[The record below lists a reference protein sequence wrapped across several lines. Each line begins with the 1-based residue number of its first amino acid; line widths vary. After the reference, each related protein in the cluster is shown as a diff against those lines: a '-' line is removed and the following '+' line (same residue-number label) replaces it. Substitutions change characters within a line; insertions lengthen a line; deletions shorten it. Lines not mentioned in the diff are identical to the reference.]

1 MAKRPKTRT
10 FSPNHPLSEDSHIGV
25 ELPNSAKASVA
36 RKQINSEEALAEIN
50 NELQSLGELPTLDS
64 SSSSQEDL
72 TKQVSALAKHQSGT
86 DFNIVHDG
94 ETYHCS
100 IETIPFE
107 RIEEVTEV
115 ESANERI
122 QEWLT
127 PIALSEMIESIR
139 EHGQLYPAIAHRV
152 DGKIKVVD
160 GSSRRMSCIH
170 GGLSFTTLVS
180 DKVFPSSLIQ
190 KLTVNANVHRSISI
204 LERAIKWAQYI
215 TEHKARQSAAA
226 KVFGVNEGTM
236 STGLL
241 SIEIPRRLLNLFP
254 SPADIGKSTI
264 RSLHKT
270 LCSHSIDEINPVI
283 DAFSKKITEHDFT
296 SSTPTECNKQALQV
310 FYQEYQSA
318 FPDDDASK
326 TFRVNTPFGSKN
338 QGGALKID
346 ANDNVTL
353 SIKKPTR
360 LLTLTAMKTLVTE
373 CLPDDKEI
381 LSIIESSL
389 NKRK

>member
-1 MAKRPKTRT
+1 MAKRPQTRT
-10 FSPNHPLSEDSHIGV
+10 FSPNHPLSKGSNKGV
-25 ELPNSAKASVA
+25 ELPSSAQVSAA
-36 RKQINSEEALAEIN
+36 RKQINSQEVLAEIN
-50 NELQSLGELPTLDS
+50 SELGDLPTLDS
-64 SSSSQEDL
+64 TSSSQEEL

-107 RIEEVTEV
+107 SIEKLTEV

-139 EHGQLYPAIAHRV
+139 EHGQVYPAIAHRV

-170 GGLSFTTLVS
+170 GGLPFTSLVS
-180 DKVFPSSLIQ
+180 DKVFPQSLIE
-190 KLTVNANVHRSISI
+190 KLTVNANVHRPISI
-204 LERAIKWAQYI
+204 LERAIKWHHYI
-215 TEHKARQSAAA
+215 TKNQVIQATAA
-226 KVFGVNEGTM
+226 KVFGVNQGTM
-236 STGLL
+236 STGLQ

-264 RSLHKT
+264 RALHKT
-270 LCSHSIDEINPVI
+270 LKPLSSKEVELII
-283 DAFSKKITEHDFT
+283 DAFSRKIAEHDFT
-296 SSTPTECNKQALQV
+296 KSTPTESNKQALQV
-310 FYQEYQSA
+310 FYQEHKSA

-360 LLTLTAMKTLVTE
+360 LLTLTAMKTLVAE

-381 LSIIESSL
+381 LSIIENSL

>member
-1 MAKRPKTRT
+1 MAKRPDKRT
-10 FSPNHPLSEDSHIGV
+10 FSANHPLSAGV
-25 ELPNSAKASVA
+25 ALPSSATVSVA
-36 RKQINSEEALAEIN
+36 RKQIDSEAALAEIN
-50 NELQSLGELPTLDS
+50 DELLSLGDLPTLDS
-64 SSSSQEDL
+64 TSSSQEDL

-86 DFNIVHDG
+86 AFNIVHDG

-107 RIEEVTEV
+107 IIEEVTEV

-127 PIALSEMIESIR
+127 AIALSEMIESIR
-139 EHGQLYPAIAHRV
+139 AQGQLYPAIAHRV

-170 GGLSFTTLVS
+170 GKLPFTTLVS
-180 DKVFPSSLIQ
+180 DKVFPHSLIQ
-190 KLTVNANVHRSISI
+190 KLTVNANVHRAISI
-204 LERAIKWAQYI
+204 LERAIKWNQYI
-215 TEHKARQSAAA
+215 TENKTRQSAAA
-226 KVFGVNEGTM
+226 KVFGVNAGTM

-254 SPADIGKSTI
+254 SPADIGKTTI

-270 LCSHSIDEINPVI
+270 LNPHSNEEVELVI
-283 DAFSKKITEHDFT
+283 DTFSRKIAEHEFT
-296 SSTPTECNKQALQV
+296 NSTPTECNKQALSL
-310 FYQEYQSA
+310 FYQEYKNA
-318 FPDDDASK
+318 FPDDDASR
-326 TFRVNTPFGSKN
+326 TLRVNTPFGNKN
-338 QGGALKID
+338 KGGVLKID

-360 LLTLTAMKTLVTE
+360 LLTLTAMKTLVAE
-373 CLPDDKEI
+373 CLPDDKDI
-381 LSIIESSL
+381 LAIIESSL